1 MMSSLW
7 NKDLQLK
14 HCETTGCER
23 MGRPNR
29 GSSKQGP
36 DSERMWRRFTSLFK
50 SEELWKKSWTAD
62 ELVDFLL
69 EHEARPPS
77 REDPKAY
84 RKRILGDFQELIR
97 SSRKRGQH
105 FKWEGNNTVSVRT
118 QESILGIEQSVAEWS
133 TRLSRLEKEPLSN
146 LDQWIDILDAWECLI
161 LNSPLQDRVQLHPE
175 IGLTWK
181 KFDLQLELK
190 RLAARKSGLR
200 FPEFE
205 PALAMM
211 LVKAGRWSILELLKH
226 RLGWRRKNNDNPF
239 PSTYETSLEHW
250 AEQLPD
256 VDASL
261 ALAEGRSDLR
271 HLHFVTIDPPDAKDF
286 DDAVCLEEHGNG
298 RTLWVAIADVA
309 HYVVKDSSL
318 DATAQARATS
328 VYLPH
333 AVLPMLPFRL
343 ADDLCSLRANVPRLA
358 MVIEMVLDEK
368 NNVVS
373 SHAHEAVVLVKE
385 NLAYDDTLD
394 DERWNAL
401 FSLAESWQQDELRLN
416 IQQGEQRPRI
426 HGENDVSIEVKWPN
440 KATKMIET
448 FMVKTNNIV
457 GEILGKAGAALP
469 WRCHP
474 MPDSIDVR
482 DLNKQL
488 EALDISIQLP
498 EPRSKSK
505 SQDDTDELAGLLG
518 AWAGQEIDL
527 SGLSSNEKNVEIE
540 DYLSHVSAQDARDEM
555 LDGLR
560 QAQEQASA
568 LRSSLRRVVDQG
580 LFQLMN
586 RARYDAVNIG
596 HFGLNLDAYAHFT
609 SPIRRYPDLIVHRQ
623 LKAMLHE
630 TEWVYDKDEM
640 TKLSEHCSQQGRL
653 AQLLEWEL
661 VAMTLNYHLMDSEE
675 VNWNARVVGLRTPWI
690 FLDLNDDGSM
700 HGRMHLKQLSSKKNL
715 YIDDFGLSLMEEL
728 RDGQG
733 ESVLL
738 ELGQL
743 FPCRI
748 RGLDLWSGRLD
759 LAPV

>member
-1 MMSSLW
+1 
-7 NKDLQLK
+7 
-14 HCETTGCER
+14 
-23 MGRPNR
+23 
-29 GSSKQGP
+29 
-36 DSERMWRRFTSLFK
+36 
-50 SEELWKKSWTAD
+50 
-62 ELVDFLL
+62 
-69 EHEARPPS
+69 
-77 REDPKAY
+77 
-84 RKRILGDFQELIR
+84 
-97 SSRKRGQH
+97 
-105 FKWEGNNTVSVRT
+105 
-118 QESILGIEQSVAEWS
+118 
-133 TRLSRLEKEPLSN
+133 
-146 LDQWIDILDAWECLI
+146 
-161 LNSPLQDRVQLHPE
+161 
-175 IGLTWK
+175 
-181 KFDLQLELK
+181 
-190 RLAARKSGLR
+190 
-200 FPEFE
+200 
-205 PALAMM
+205 
-211 LVKAGRWSILELLKH
+211 
-226 RLGWRRKNNDNPF
+226 
-239 PSTYETSLEHW
+239 
-250 AEQLPD
+250 
-256 VDASL
+256 
-261 ALAEGRSDLR
+261 
-271 HLHFVTIDPPDAKDF
+271 
-286 DDAVCLEEHGNG
+286 
-298 RTLWVAIADVA
+298 
-309 HYVVKDSSL
+309 
-318 DATAQARATS
+318 
-328 VYLPH
+328 
-333 AVLPMLPFRL
+333 
-343 ADDLCSLRANVPRLA
+343 
-358 MVIEMVLDEK
+358 
-368 NNVVS
+368 
-373 SHAHEAVVLVKE
+373 
-385 NLAYDDTLD
+385 
-394 DERWNAL
+394 
-401 FSLAESWQQDELRLN
+401 
-416 IQQGEQRPRI
+416 
-426 HGENDVSIEVKWPN
+426 
-440 KATKMIET
+440 
-448 FMVKTNNIV
+448 
-457 GEILGKAGAALP
+457 
-469 WRCHP
+469 

-715 YIDDFGLSLMEEL
+715 YIDDFGLSLLEEV

-733 ESVLL
+733 ESVML

>member
-181 KFDLQLELK
+181 KFDLQLELN

-385 NLAYDDTLD
+385 NLAYEDTLD

-715 YIDDFGLSLMEEL
+715 YIDDFGLSLLEEV

-733 ESVLL
+733 ESVML

>member
-1 MMSSLW
+1 
-7 NKDLQLK
+7 
-14 HCETTGCER
+14 
-23 MGRPNR
+23 MGRQHRNSP
-29 GSSKQGP
+29 KQGP
-36 DSERMWRRFTSLFK
+36 DSERLWRRLTSLFK
-50 SEELWKKSWTAD
+50 SDDEWNKHWSAD
-62 ELVDFLL
+62 EFVDFLI

-77 REDPKAY
+77 REDAKAY
-84 RKRILGDFQELIR
+84 RKRMLGDVQDLIR

-105 FKWEGNNTVSVRT
+105 FKWEGNNTVSART
-118 QESILGIEQSVAEWS
+118 QESIVEIEQAVADWS
-133 TRLSRLEKEPLSN
+133 ARLSRLENESLSDSDEWRDV
-146 LDQWIDILDAWECLI
+146 LEAWECMI
-161 LNSPLQDRVQLHPE
+161 VNAPISDNIRLHPS

-211 LVKAGRWSILELLKH
+211 LIQSGRWSILDLLDH
-226 RLGWRRKNNDNPF
+226 RLNWRRKNKDNPF
-239 PSTYETSLEHW
+239 PSTYESSLEQW
-250 AEQLPD
+250 AERLPD
-256 VDASL
+256 VDAAA
-261 ALAEGRSDLR
+261 ALADGRSDLQ

-286 DDAVCLEEHGNG
+286 DDAVCLEEHDSG

-309 HYVVKDSSL
+309 HYVTKDSSL

-358 MVIEMVLDEK
+358 MVIEMVLDDDD
-368 NNVVS
+368 NVVS
-373 SHAHEAVVLVKE
+373 SKAHEAVILVKE
-385 NLAYDDTLD
+385 NLAYEDTLD
-394 DERWNAL
+394 DDRWDGL
-401 FSLAESWQQDELRLN
+401 FKLAEALQADELRLN

-426 HGENDVSIEVKWPN
+426 HGENELSIEVKWPN

-457 GEILGKAGAALP
+457 GEMLGKAGASLP

-488 EALDISIQLP
+488 EALDISIELP

-518 AWAGQEIDL
+518 AWAGQDIDL
-527 SGLSSNEKNVEIE
+527 NGLSSNKEKVEVE
-540 DYLSHVSAQDARDEM
+540 QYLANVSAQDARDEM

-586 RARYDAVNIG
+586 RARYDANNIG

-623 LKAMLHE
+623 LKAMLHKK
-630 TEWVYDKDEM
+630 EWVYTEDEVAS
-640 TKLSEHCSQQGRL
+640 LSEHCSNQGRM

-661 VAMTLNYHLMDSEE
+661 VAMTLNCHLMNREE
-675 VNWNARVVGLRTPWI
+675 QNWNARIVGLRTPWV

-715 YIDDFGLSLMEEL
+715 FIDEFGLCLMEEL
-728 RDGQG
+728 RDGRG

>member
-1 MMSSLW
+1 
-7 NKDLQLK
+7 
-14 HCETTGCER
+14 
-23 MGRPNR
+23 MGRQHRNPP
-29 GSSKQGP
+29 KQGP
-36 DSERMWRRFTSLFK
+36 DSERLWRRLTSLFK
-50 SEELWKKSWTAD
+50 SDDQWNKHWSAD
-62 ELVDFLL
+62 EFVDFLI

-77 REDPKAY
+77 REDAKAY
-84 RKRILGDFQELIR
+84 RKRMLGDVQDLIR

-105 FKWEGNNTVSVRT
+105 FEWEGNNTVSART
-118 QESILGIEQSVAEWS
+118 QESIVEIEQAVADWS
-133 TRLSRLEKEPLSN
+133 ARLSSLENESLS
-146 LDQWIDILDAWECLI
+146 DSDGWRDILEAWECMI
-161 LNSPLQDRVQLHPE
+161 VNAPISDDIRLHPS

-211 LVKAGRWSILELLKH
+211 LIQSGRWSILDLLNH
-226 RLGWRRKNNDNPF
+226 RLNWRRKNKDNPF
-239 PSTYETSLEHW
+239 PSTYESSLEQW

-256 VDASL
+256 VDAAA
-261 ALAEGRSDLR
+261 ALADGRSDLQ

-286 DDAVCLEEHGNG
+286 DDAVCLEEHDSG

-309 HYVVKDSSL
+309 HYVTKDSSL

-358 MVIEMVLDEK
+358 MVIEMVLDGG

-373 SHAHEAVVLVKE
+373 SEAHEAVILVKE
-385 NLAYDDTLD
+385 NLAYEDTLED
-394 DERWNAL
+394 DRWDGL
-401 FSLAESWQQDELRLN
+401 FKLAEAWQADELRLN

-426 HGENDVSIEVKWPN
+426 HGENELSIEVKWPN

-457 GEILGKAGAALP
+457 GEMLGKAGACLP

-488 EALDISIQLP
+488 EALDISIELP
-498 EPRSKSK
+498 EPRSRSK

-518 AWAGQEIDL
+518 AWAGQDIDL
-527 SGLSSNEKNVEIE
+527 SVLSSSEKKVEVE
-540 DYLSHVSAQDARDEM
+540 RYLANVSAQDARDEM

-586 RARYDAVNIG
+586 RARYDANNIG

-623 LKAMLHE
+623 LKAMLHKKE
-630 TEWVYDKDEM
+630 WIYTEDEVSS
-640 TKLSEHCSQQGRL
+640 LSEHCSDQGRM

-661 VAMTLNYHLMDSEE
+661 VAMTLNCHLMNGEE
-675 VNWNARVVGLRTPWI
+675 QNWNARIVGLRTPWV

-715 YIDDFGLSLMEEL
+715 FIDEFGLCLMEEL
-728 RDGQG
+728 RDGRG

>member
-1 MMSSLW
+1 
-7 NKDLQLK
+7 
-14 HCETTGCER
+14 
-23 MGRPNR
+23 MGRKHRNA
-29 GSSKQGP
+29 SKQGP
-36 DSERMWRRFTSLFK
+36 DSERLWRRFTSLFK
-50 SEELWKKSWTAD
+50 SDDHWDKHWSAD
-62 ELVDFLL
+62 EFVDFLI

-77 REDPKAY
+77 REDVKAY
-84 RKRILGDFQELIR
+84 RKRMLGDVQGLIQ

-105 FKWEGNNTVSVRT
+105 FKWEGDNTVSART
-118 QESILGIEQSVAEWS
+118 QESIVAIERAVADWS
-133 TRLSRLEKEPLSN
+133 ARLSRLENEPLSN
-146 LDQWIDILDAWECLI
+146 SDVWQDILEAWGCMI
-161 LNSPLQDRVQLHPE
+161 MNAPISDNIRLHPD
-175 IGLTWK
+175 IGWTWK

-211 LVKAGRWSILELLKH
+211 LIQSGRWSILDLLNH
-226 RLGWRRKNNDNPF
+226 RLNWRRKNNDNPF
-239 PSTYETSLEHW
+239 PSTYESSLEEW

-256 VDASL
+256 VDAAA
-261 ALAEGRSDLR
+261 ALADGRCDLQ

-286 DDAVCLEEHGNG
+286 DDAVCLEEHDSG

-309 HYVVKDSSL
+309 HYVTKDSSL

-358 MVIEMVLDEK
+358 MVIEMVLDDD
-368 NNVVS
+368 NNVVTS
-373 SHAHEAVVLVKE
+373 KAHEAVILVKE
-385 NLAYDDTLD
+385 NLAYEDTLD
-394 DERWNAL
+394 DARWDGL
-401 FSLAESWQQDELRLN
+401 FKLAEAWQADELRLN

-426 HGENDVSIEVKWPN
+426 HDENELSIEVKWPN

-457 GEILGKAGAALP
+457 GEMLGKAGASLP

-488 EALDISIQLP
+488 EALDISIELP

-518 AWAGQEIDL
+518 AWAGQDIDL
-527 SGLSSNEKNVEIE
+527 SGLSSSEEKVEVE
-540 DYLSHVSAQDARDEM
+540 GYLANVSAQDARDEM

-586 RARYDAVNIG
+586 RARYDANNIG

-623 LKAMLHE
+623 LKAMLHAK
-630 TEWVYDKDEM
+630 EWVYNEDEVAS
-640 TKLSEHCSQQGRL
+640 LSEHCSNQGRM

-661 VAMTLNYHLMDSEE
+661 VAMTLNCHLMNGEE
-675 VNWNARVVGLRTPWI
+675 QNWKARVVGLRTPWV

-715 YIDDFGLSLMEEL
+715 FIDEFGLCLMEEL
-728 RDGQG
+728 GDGRG